1 MRFWLGC
8 PRNHQSRACRWQALF
23 LFDQASSGLAR
34 QALWRDW
41 SDDSRFPVAT
51 SENPGIGEGEG
62 TRGPGRATVFRNC
75 EHFDRLLTSSYFG
88 APSGH
93 TDDHLVHSLVKR
105 RATRGRKCVRSSRM
119 WPHSTLSRLSGT
131 RKRPFIK
138 FAVRVTADQETGRLA
153 RVDSPFAALSSV
165 SSRDFLHSSQS
176 PYIGVPSD
184 RHSLHRSGKRHYRYG
199 SEAKVAR
206 SGLTHGDHKRDIQGV
221 ET

>member
-1 MRFWLGC
+1 MRRPRRAPPQWTPVRSINSAAKGLAYPSSNVSASCSTRASKWTPRSARAPSFASFSLEVTALLKTSSC
-8 PRNHQSRACRWQALF
+8 ALLAHPRNHQSRACRWQALF

-62 TRGPGRATVFRNC
+62 TSGPGRATVFRNC

-105 RATRGRKCVRSSRM
+105 CATRGEEVRPITSN
-119 WPHSTLSRLSGT
+119 
-131 RKRPFIK
+131 
-138 FAVRVTADQETGRLA
+138 V
-153 RVDSPFAALSSV
+153 AAF
-165 SSRDFLHSSQS
+165 D
-176 PYIGVPSD
+176 P
-184 RHSLHRSGKRHYRYG
+184 
-199 SEAKVAR
+199 
-206 SGLTHGDHKRDIQGV
+206 
-221 ET
+221 